1 VSNAAAKARA
11 FQQRHHL
18 SYPILVDSEGEAQR
32 AFGVTAFP
40 TNVVLDRQGTVRYT
54 EPGFNPAAIDNALQ
68 RLMGR

>member
-18 SYPILVDSEGEAQR
+18 TYPILLDSNDEAQR
-32 AFGVTAFP
+32 VFGVTAVP